1 MAQEHVAAL
10 KATEICR
17 LLSDAEMSAIAD
29 ILDTRRLAS
38 GAELFREGDPGDG
51 LFLVVSGEIDVVK
64 RGPAGDRPLARLGP
78 GAVLGEMALITSEP
92 RSATCR
98 SVGESTVLRLSA
110 ARFRTLRDG
119 GSSAAYKIAAGIAE
133 VLARRLSAMNVKV
146 LEFTER
152 MEGSGV
158 APRRVDDKEL
168 AELHRTLQVWSF

>member
-1 MAQEHVAAL
+1 MAQDHVAAL

-17 LLSDAEMSAIAD
+17 LLSDAEMASIAP
-29 ILDTRRLAS
+29 ILETRTIAP

-64 RGPAGDRPLARLGP
+64 RGPAGERSLAKLST

-98 SVGESTVLRLSA
+98 AVGETVVLRLPA
-110 ARFRTLRDG
+110 ARFRALRDS
-119 GSSAAYKIAAGIAE
+119 GSAAAYKIASGIAE
-133 VLARRLSAMNVKV
+133 VLARRLAAMNTKV

-152 MEGSGV
+152 MEASG
-158 APRRVDDKEL
+158 APPRRVDDKEL